1 MDRKPEETPAQKRTR
16 AQNLATLRAV
26 VAAYLVYLGGS
37 MIADY
42 FRGKATV
49 SPILIWAS
57 GLVFIAAGL
66 GFGYF
71 IWKQWKAESAAAAS
85 AEDEPDSTEEE

>member
-1 MDRKPEETPAQKRTR
+1 MDRKTEETPAQKRAK

-37 MIADY
+37 MIVDY
-42 FRGKATV
+42 LRGRSTV
-49 SPILIWAS
+49 SPVLVWIS
-57 GLVFIAAGL
+57 GLFFIAAGL

-71 IWKQWKAESAAAAS
+71 IWKNWRASAAAEPP
-85 AEDEPDSTEEE
+85 AEEVQNRTEEE

>member
-16 AQNLATLRAV
+16 AMNLASLRAV

-42 FRGKATV
+42 FRGRSSV
-49 SPILIWAS
+49 SPILTWAT
-57 GLVFIAAGL
+57 GLFFIAAGL
-66 GFGYF
+66 GFGYY
-71 IWKQWKAESAAAAS
+71 IWKQWKADSAAAAP
-85 AEDEPDSTEEE
+85 AEEEPDNMQEE